1 VRALLLLRLYPR
13 GWRERYGDEFLALA
27 GDRALSPTQV
37 IDVVSGAIDAWLSA
51 DVRRHTSTRP
61 VPEGGTMVFK
71 AFACDRTGVT
81 PADGLI
87 GAGIMIALAVVSK
100 LIAAAALHDGYAA
113 VALGVK
119 ELSFPISF
127 TASMPFWLMKGQPWK
142 AQVVIVGTTLAL
154 LVALSFTGR

>member
-1 VRALLLLRLYPR
+1 VRASLLLGLYPR

-27 GDRALSPTQV
+27 GDRPLSPTQV

-61 VPEGGTMVFK
+61 VAEGGAMVFK

-87 GAGIMIALAVVSK
+87 GAGIMIAIAVVLK
-100 LIAAAALHDGYAA
+100 VIAAAALRDGYAA
-113 VALGVK
+113 VALASK
-119 ELSFPISF
+119 EMAFPISF

-142 AQVVIVGTTLAL
+142 AQVVIVGTTLAI
-154 LVALSFTGR
+154 LVAISVAG